1 MQKYYYTH
9 NFATLFFICFD
20 NIIRTLVL
28 FAAAEGDGDFFLG
41 GALVPSAVAA
51 AEGGV
56 IERDSNDGVLVAAVL
71 GTVDIGYGD
80 INSIVSSRNSI
91 LHEEMALGIGG
102 VFVAPFTVSILPIAH
117 LVDTDSGDGIPL
129 LIDYGSNSS
138 STPCRN
144 KLQAT

>member
-28 FAAAEGDGDFFLG
+28 FAAAEGDGDIFLG

-56 IERDSNDGVLVAAVL
+56 IERDSNDGVLVAAVF
-71 GTVDIGYGD
+71 GTVDIG
-80 INSIVSSRNSI
+80 
-91 LHEEMALGIGG
+91 
-102 VFVAPFTVSILPIAH
+102 
-117 LVDTDSGDGIPL
+117 
-129 LIDYGSNSS
+129 
-138 STPCRN
+138 
-144 KLQAT
+144 